1 MPISLFPKSRPA
13 PAPSDDALATVR
25 ALNQQYLA
33 ASAANDTPWF
43 ERHLAA
49 DAVLVLGDG
58 RRLGRPEFLTL
69 LLERPRRYRSVEATA
84 VRQRAYGPTVQVD
97 ADASWELED
106 GSRRTLGYIAA
117 WTWFEGRW
125 QVILAQVTPLPP

>member
-1 MPISLFPKSRPA
+1 MPISLFPKTR

-25 ALNQQYLA
+25 ALNQQHLA
-33 ASAANDTPWF
+33 ASAANDAPWF

-58 RRLGRPEFLTL
+58 RRRGKPEFIALVR
-69 LLERPRRYRSVEATA
+69 ERPRRFRSVEATDI
-84 VRQRAYGPTVQVD
+84 RLRAYGPTVQVD

-106 GSRRTLGYIAA
+106 GSRGASRYIDT
-117 WTWFEGRW
+117 WTWLEGRW
-125 QVILAQVTPLPP
+125 QVISA